1 MSKKRRRL
9 KKTVKQKIR
18 IFLITLIVTI
28 TGLSYSLIADA
39 DYEKNKDY
47 PAYQNTVDIDSQSY
61 GKISLSVTAEE
72 DILPED
78 TRISINEV
86 TDTESDDYKNIQ
98 SQLEKDAK
106 DNNVQLAGTLIYDLS
121 FKDKDNNPVEPVNDN
136 KVHVYA
142 DYETA
147 ASPLT
152 ENHNEEISLKY
163 ISNDDSYTVTDPS
176 DDDPVTI
183 NTDDNKAVTDISMD
197 VHGSTYYALVWNQK
211 PEITL
216 HAIDQAGNEL
226 IPSTTTEISEETDV
240 NTLAVNV
247 EGSALTSVTAD
258 HTNITEV

>member
-1 MSKKRRRL
+1 MHKKRRRL

-39 DYEKNKDY
+39 DNEKNKDY
-47 PAYQNTVDIDSQSY
+47 PAYQNTADIDSQSY

-78 TRISINEV
+78 TKISINEV

-98 SQLEKDAK
+98 SKLQKDAE

-121 FKDKDNNPVEPVNDN
+121 FKDKDDNPVEPVNDS
-136 KVHVYA
+136 KIHVYA

-147 ASPLT
+147 ATPLT
-152 ENHNEEISLKY
+152 ENHNEEIALKY

-183 NTDDNKAVTDISMD
+183 NTDDNNAVTDISMD
-197 VHGSTYYALVWNQK
+197 VHGSTYYALIWNQK

-216 HAIDQAGNEL
+216 HAIDQAGNV
-226 IPSTTTEISEETDV
+226 IS
-240 NTLAVNV
+240 
-247 EGSALTSVTAD
+247 GF
-258 HTNITEV
+258 